1 MAAACAAVGETTVG
15 SLRMTVA
22 ADIVAAGTAAAAAA
36 ATERV
41 ADKHQEPAVA
51 AVELH
56 GKIVAA
62 CSRGQVLL
70 RWDQGATQYHQ
81 IRHCCH

>member
-36 ATERV
+36 TERV
-41 ADKHQEPAVA
+41 ADKHQVFAVE